1 MSDGVEK
8 KDKPMPMIAFAVP
21 LLPGMTEVDR
31 DAMSSFQNGER
42 QADYEASR
50 RRATITREATWI
62 QTTPMGDL
70 AVVYMEADDLD
81 AAFAALG
88 SSDEPFDRWFR
99 DHIRQVHG
107 ISLED
112 GFPPPR

>member
-1 MSDGVEK
+1 
-8 KDKPMPMIAFAVP
+8 MPMIAFAAP
-21 LLPGMTEVDR
+21 LLAGMTEVDR

-50 RRATITREATWI
+50 RRATITRETTWI
-62 QTTPMGDL
+62 QMTPMGDL

-81 AAFAALG
+81 AAFATLG

-99 DHIRQVHG
+99 DHTRQVHK
-107 ISLED
+107 ISLKD
-112 GFPPPR
+112 GFPPPEMILDYRG